1 MQITRVKKI
10 FFGLFCLPL
19 FLVAQQNTISPYSVF
34 GIGELQNQGFTLN
47 NSLGGLGVALRSK
60 SFLNPTNPA
69 SLSGLSLTTY
79 EAGISATSMFLTEG
93 NLNQEFFSGTLSYLS
108 LGFPISEGFG
118 ASAGVL
124 PFSFQG
130 YKLMQSFDT
139 ESVNEATTYDVNH
152 SGSGGIHRAYI
163 NLGLELFDGF
173 SLGATGSS
181 VFGRLKRQR
190 DVVYFQD
197 DYLNRRDENTYT
209 VRDFVID
216 FGAQYQ
222 LSVKEKTVVLGAS
235 FQPQSNLKADA
246 IDLTYTYNVLGDF
259 EYIRDTISSFSSS
272 SSGLILP
279 KSLVVGA
286 SFSEEN
292 HWLVSAELDFKE
304 WSELKLFEQ
313 TDPQLRNATQY
324 KVGFWW
330 IPNQGNIHNYLSNI
344 QYRGGV
350 NYNTG
355 FLSVS
360 AFGESISP
368 TEINDLSLSLG
379 LGLPLKKSKS
389 TLNIGVQFGR
399 RGSLGEGLVEE
410 RYIKFQLALT
420 FNDKW
425 FTKRKI
431 D

>member
-1 MQITRVKKI
+1 MQTLRVKKF
-10 FFGLFCLPL
+10 FFGLFSLPL

-47 NSLGGLGVALRSK
+47 NNLGGLGVALRPK

-108 LGFPISEGFG
+108 LGFPISEGLA
-118 ASAGVL
+118 ASAGIL

-130 YKLMQSFDT
+130 YKLIQSFDT
-139 ESVNEATTYDVNH
+139 ESVDGVTNYDVNH

-173 SLGATGSS
+173 SIGTTGSS
-181 VFGRLKRQR
+181 FFGRLKRQR
-190 DVVYFQD
+190 DVVYFQN

-216 FGAQYQ
+216 FGTQYR

-246 IDLTYTYNVLGDF
+246 VDLTYTYNIVGDF

-279 KSLVVGA
+279 KSIVVGA

-292 HWLVSAELDFKE
+292 HWLVSAEFDFKE

-399 RGSLGEGLVEE
+399 RGSLVEGLVEE